1 MLISFDEIIKI
12 TLHHEGGYVHDPKDL
27 GGETNFGIAKRF
39 YPDVDI
45 KNLTKDGA
53 KEIYKKDYWDRYK
66 LDEMPTNLQHIYFDM
81 VVNMGARNAGK
92 IMQKSCVAKGCD
104 IEVDG
109 VVGSGTRKAIKS
121 CNLENDRVK
130 AYRIKYYCDLINK
143 KPEQEKFFYGWVRRS
158 LEV

>member
-1 MLISFDEIIKI
+1 M
-12 TLHHEGGYVHDPKDL
+12 
-27 GGETNFGIAKRF
+27 
-39 YPDVDI
+39 DI
-45 KNLTKDGA
+45 KNLTKEDA
-53 KEIYKKDYWDRYK
+53 IEIYKKDYWDRYK

-109 VVGSGTRKAIKS
+109 IVGSGTRKAIKN
-121 CNLENDRVK
+121 CNLEHDRVK
-130 AYRIKYYCDLINK
+130 AYRIKYYCDLINA